1 MQRRGFE
8 LSHSQKAAGHHTWTT
23 DFERCLVKMWA
34 QNKPLLWKSHP
45 IQGSRG
51 SSLQL
56 SNSIF
61 LFQKCANNSCIP
73 YVLSPPFSS
82 LHEEL
87 EELPTDILFPKPAAN
102 WKCRPGTR
110 ERRKSQ
116 VLVNFNSLT
125 HLGIFLHIATVELT
139 VAMARPTRTTP
150 KSLGSRNLFPYR

>member
-1 MQRRGFE
+1 
-8 LSHSQKAAGHHTWTT
+8 
-23 DFERCLVKMWA
+23 MWA

-61 LFQKCANNSCIP
+61 LFQKCANNSCVP

-102 WKCRPGTR
+102 WKCRLKMQTGNQGTQ
-110 ERRKSQ
+110 KIPS
-116 VLVNFNSLT
+116 SC
-125 HLGIFLHIATVELT
+125 EL
-139 VAMARPTRTTP
+139 RFPYP
-150 KSLGSRNLFPYR
+150 SRNLPAHCYRRTYCGNGSAHTNNSKIIRIQELVSIQIDARSSCCQWGKFQGP